1 MLRVRRDGSV
11 LPGGGAAAARAGPVL
26 PVLPAPAGH
35 PRSRLLVR
43 PGNTSQHSVN
53 CLFRTILVSLKV
65 PQVVMG
71 YFKVCCWDLRVGG
84 RPQAV
89 SPFPVSHRGPTC
101 SIIWV
106 ASKTG
111 AEFFTA
117 SLDGTVGMHSEKYL
131 HMCFYVYP
139 SSTYN
144 DSRFDDPCG
153 KCLIVR

>member
-1 MLRVRRDGSV
+1 MVELEP
-11 LPGGGAAAARAGPVL
+11 PGPALSCQHSPHQPDTLAAGCLSGQATQP
-26 PVLPAPAGH
+26 
-35 PRSRLLVR
+35 
-43 PGNTSQHSVN
+43 TQHSV
-53 CLFRTILVSLKV
+53 TILLPLNVS
-65 PQVVMG
+65 QVVMRYG
-71 YFKVCCWDLRVGG
+71 EVCCWDLRVGG

-101 SIIWV
+101 SLIWV

-131 HMCFYVYP
+131 HMGFCVLYVYP

-153 KCLIVR
+153 KCFIVR